1 MAMNELSPTTTTHL
15 SPLSR
20 DHAYIRNNPAPAYW
34 ALSPY
39 LVHQHTDAS
48 CSLATATM
56 LLNGARALDGTA
68 RLGDFIGER
77 SLLDRLADD
86 HWRREITPPD
96 GNGLSTEELTEKLG
110 GCLSLYNLSGW
121 TVVPHLVSAADR
133 GTADAFRAELEAM
146 ERDGDR
152 LIGANYHLATTYGDD
167 WDIGHFSP
175 IGAYDAGSDRVL
187 LLDVWKEDYEPSW
200 LPLERLLAGMAIPS
214 VRTGALRGTVTLRR
228 R

>member
-1 MAMNELSPTTTTHL
+1 MNELSKTAVVDAL

-20 DHAYIRNNPAPAYW
+20 DHGYIQQNPAPAYW

-39 LVHQHTDAS
+39 LIHQHTDSS

-56 LLNGARALDGTA
+56 LLNGARALDGVA

-77 SLLDRLADD
+77 GLLDRLGDE

-96 GNGLSTEELTEKLG
+96 GNGLSTEELAAKLER
-110 GCLSLYNLSGW
+110 CLALYALSNW
-121 TVVPHLVSAADR
+121 SVTSRLVAAVDR
-133 GTADAFRAELEAM
+133 PTLAALHQELAEM
-146 ERDGDR
+146 ERKGDR

-175 IGAYDAGSDRVL
+175 IGAYDAAGDRVL
-187 LLDVWKEDYEPSW
+187 LLDVWKEDYEPCW

-214 VRTGALRGTVTLRR
+214 AKTGALRGYLVLKRA
-228 R
+228 